1 MRKEAKMLLER
12 STDSLVLSIEKFN
25 CPWDRGRQ
33 EITLLLLDRA
43 FELLLKAAIIH
54 KGSKIRGLGEKETFG
69 HDKCVRVCLS
79 DKKVQCLT
87 SEQAV
92 TIQII
97 NSLRDAAQHY
107 MLQVSEQQLYL
118 YAQAGLTLYADL
130 LNSVFGAS
138 LADHLPDR
146 VLPAST
152 RPPRDLHSVVKAEFE
167 DVKALVAP
175 GSRKHLEARAK
186 LRPLAV
192 IEASLNGV
200 RSQPSE
206 SELEKVVTRIK
217 SGDSWHQIFPG
228 VATLG
233 IATEA
238 TDTIGV
244 AIRLTKKEGQPV
256 VLVQEGTPGATT
268 VAVKRV
274 NETDYYSLGLKD
286 LAAKVGLNQSRA
298 LALVRHL
305 GIQDRDDSFKVIA
318 VGGQAFKRY
327 SRVAL
332 DAARE
337 ALKTVDMNKVWEM
350 NRPSVKQ
357 TKGVRRAVRSTRDR
371 LM

>member
-43 FELLLKAAIIH
+43 FELLLKAAIVH
-54 KGSKIRGLGEKETFG
+54 KGGRIRGPGEKETFG

-79 DKKVQCLT
+79 DKQVQCLT

-130 LNSVFGAS
+130 LESVFQS
-138 LADHLPDR
+138 TLADHLPDR

-152 RPPRDLHSVVKAEFE
+152 RPPRDLHAMVKAEFE
-167 DVKALVAP
+167 DVKSLVAP
-175 GSRKHLEARAK
+175 GSRRHLEARAK
-186 LRPLAV
+186 LRALAV
-192 IEASLNGV
+192 IEASLNGE
-200 RSQPSE
+200 RSQPGE
-206 SELEKVVTRIK
+206 TELEKVVTRIK
-217 SGDSWHQIFPG
+217 AGDSWQKIFPG
-228 VATLG
+228 VASLG
-233 IATEA
+233 ITSEA
-238 TDTIGV
+238 TNTVGV

-256 VLVQEGTPGATT
+256 ILVREGTPGATT

-286 LAAKVGLNQSRA
+286 LADKIGLNQTRA

-305 GIQDRDDSFKVIA
+305 GLQDRDDSFKAIK
-318 VGGQAFKRY
+318 VGGQTFKRY

-332 DAARE
+332 ELSKE
-337 ALKTVDMNKVWEM
+337 ALETVDMDKVWEA
-350 NRPSVKQ
+350 NRPSNK
-357 TKGVRRAVRSTRDR
+357 RPR
-371 LM
+371 LS